1 MILLLLLVLQTFLWF
16 QMENYVCVREKTT
29 RKRQKNS
36 VRSFWFGNLVE
47 NKSKWKKFWSEIHK
61 YSSVTIQSIVEE
73 KILKFQNDQRTFRNN
88 SILNH
93 PFWICACYVV
103 CVESFIACVQ
113 WINSF
118 KFETALTDLPKG
130 LSGFFLRTRHT
141 IVSEVY

>member
-1 MILLLLLVLQTFLWF
+1 MELISNIYIHTTRRSKRSKKKSFFLCCSFCFMILLLLLVLQTFLWF

-36 VRSFWFGNLVE
+36 VHSFWFGNLVE
-47 NKSKWKKFWSEIHK
+47 NNSKWKRFWSEIHK

-88 SILNH
+88 SIFNH

-103 CVESFIACVQ
+103 CVVIHSPC
-113 WINSF
+113 SM
-118 KFETALTDLPKG
+118 D
-130 LSGFFLRTRHT
+130 
-141 IVSEVY
+141 